1 MKKRGIGILLS
12 VLCSSVFL
20 GGCSVLPFEEKSFY
34 SKEGPRAVDAKPEV
48 TAAPTP
54 KPSKA
59 PEKKTEKEK
68 ESENLDEE
76 GKKILARAD
85 KMAAQYN
92 YDKAIKYLKEQP
104 EYENTKAF
112 QKAVTEYENTR
123 ATCVEYPLEEVTHV
137 FFHTLI
143 VDTSKA
149 FDGDSDEAGY
159 NQMMTTVSEFNKI
172 IQSMYDKGYVL
183 VSPHDMAKVN
193 EDGTMS
199 RGEIMLP
206 PGKKAF
212 VLSQDDVSYY
222 HYMDGDGFASRMVL
236 DKNGNVKCEYK
247 EDDGSVS
254 VGDYD
259 MVPLL
264 DSFVKKHPD
273 FSYRGRKGIL
283 AMTGYN
289 GVFGYR
295 TDSAYKTRKN
305 LQDNQKEFLEN
316 NPDFNFDE
324 EVKDA
329 KKIAEALKKSGW
341 EFASHTWG
349 HKNATESSVEELQ
362 ADNEKWEKNVAP
374 ILGKTDMIIFAFGA
388 DIGNWENY
396 SMDNPKFAYYKSRGY
411 NYYCNVDSNQ
421 YWIQITDEYFR
432 QGRRNLDGYR
442 MYYNPDMVSDLFD
455 VSEVWDSSRPTPV
468 PEM

>member
-1 MKKRGIGILLS
+1 
-12 VLCSSVFL
+12 
-20 GGCSVLPFEEKSFY
+20 
-34 SKEGPRAVDAKPEV
+34 
-48 TAAPTP
+48 
-54 KPSKA
+54 
-59 PEKKTEKEK
+59 
-68 ESENLDEE
+68 
-76 GKKILARAD
+76 
-85 KMAAQYN
+85 
-92 YDKAIKYLKEQP
+92 
-104 EYENTKAF
+104 
-112 QKAVTEYENTR
+112 
-123 ATCVEYPLEEVTHV
+123 
-137 FFHTLI
+137 
-143 VDTSKA
+143 
-149 FDGDSDEAGY
+149 
-159 NQMMTTVSEFNKI
+159 
-172 IQSMYDKGYVL
+172 
-183 VSPHDMAKVN
+183 
-193 EDGTMS
+193 
-199 RGEIMLP
+199 
-206 PGKKAF
+206 
-212 VLSQDDVSYY
+212 
-222 HYMDGDGFASRMVL
+222 
-236 DKNGNVKCEYK
+236 
-247 EDDGSVS
+247 
-254 VGDYD
+254 
-259 MVPLL
+259 
-264 DSFVKKHPD
+264 
-273 FSYRGRKGIL
+273 
-283 AMTGYN
+283 MTGYN

-295 TDSAYKTRKN
+295 TDSAYKTGKN

-421 YWIQITDEYFR
+421 YWIQITDAYFR